1 VKEVGLEPR
10 VEKSEVTDGESGELP
25 ESEDV
30 GKTETEGLG

>member
-10 VEKSEVTDGESGELP
+10 MKERELRIEIGELT

-30 GKTETEGLG
+30 VGA